1 MKASLKKILCVWLM
15 AFVSFSAFAESESCQ
30 GVKPKFVDKKTFL
43 VNGEKYVLYEEQA
56 EAGFRDSLSKA
67 DVLFICDIRSEM
79 NGGDWSDFIEF
90 DDGAIGINYHTK
102 YWKFNKDKTSY
113 TLVPEDLA
121 QNYQNY
127 RYIYYYDEHTNFG
140 EVPFSEGKKMG
151 YTYVDGPDKR
161 VYLCVYFKK

>member
-15 AFVSFSAFAESESCQ
+15 AFVSFSAFAESVPSQ

-56 EAGFRDSLSKA
+56 TLEGFRDSLSKA

-113 TLVPEDLA
+113 TLVSRRSTDYKYL
-121 QNYQNY
+121 
-127 RYIYYYDEHTNFG
+127 YYDEFTFQG
-140 EVPFSEGKKMG
+140 EIPFSEGKKMG

>member
-15 AFVSFSAFAESESCQ
+15 AFVSFSAFAESVPSQ
-30 GVKPKFVDKKTFL
+30 GVKPKFVDKGTFL

-56 EAGFRDSLSKA
+56 TLEGFRDSLSKA

-113 TLVPEDLA
+113 TLVSRRSTDYKYL
-121 QNYQNY
+121 
-127 RYIYYYDEHTNFG
+127 YYDEFTFQG
-140 EVPFSEGKKMG
+140 EIPFSEGKKMG

>member
-1 MKASLKKILCVWLM
+1 M
-15 AFVSFSAFAESESCQ
+15 AFVSFSAFAESEPCQ
-30 GVKPKFVDKKTFL
+30 GVKPKFVDKETFL

-67 DVLFICDIRSEM
+67 DVLFICDIRFER
-79 NGGDWSDFIEF
+79 NGGDWSRFIEF
-90 DDGAIGINYHTK
+90 DDGTIGINYHTK

-113 TLVPEDLA
+113 TLVSRRSTGFKSL
-121 QNYQNY
+121 
-127 RYIYYYDEHTNFG
+127 YYDEHTNFG